1 MEAKEVHAAPIVTG
15 KPHVMQIET
24 AELSLI
30 GDREDNQDR
39 AAIAFTDDATLLV
52 VADGMGGHSEGELA
66 AKTAIESITRSFSDA
81 TYPVSNLTSFLRQTI
96 ADAHRDVVALGKEMS
111 MESRPRATCAM
122 CLIHDSK
129 AYWAHVGDS
138 RVYHLRDGKVKDRT
152 RDHSHVEL
160 LLQDGVITE
169 EETINHPLRN
179 FVECCL
185 GGESELPELSMS
197 RARVIKPGDT
207 ILVCSD
213 GLWSGVSDDEI
224 AAFYDPD
231 EGSLAEC
238 LEALAH
244 TSMEAGAPWAD
255 NTTVAA
261 MHCKPVN

>member
-1 MEAKEVHAAPIVTG
+1 
-15 KPHVMQIET
+15 MQVET

-30 GDREDNQDR
+30 GDRDDNQDR
-39 AAIAFTDDATLLV
+39 VAIAFSDEATLLV
-52 VADGMGGHSEGELA
+52 VADGMGGHAEGELA
-66 AKTAIESITRSFSDA
+66 ARTAIRSIIGSFSQ
-81 TYPVSNLTSFLRQTI
+81 TEYPVPNVTAFLRETI
-96 ADAHRDVVALGKEMS
+96 AEAHRTVVALGEEMS
-111 MESRPRATCAM
+111 LESRPRATCAM
-122 CLIHDSK
+122 CLIHDAK

-185 GGESELPELSMS
+185 GGESELPELSLS

-207 ILVCSD
+207 LLVCSD
-213 GLWSGVSDDEI
+213 GLWSGVSDAEI
-224 AAFYDPD
+224 ATFYDPD
-231 EGSLAEC
+231 DGDLTHRLKNLAKTS
-238 LEALAH
+238 LEAC
-244 TSMEAGAPWAD
+244 SPWAD

-261 MHCKPVN
+261 LHCDSLD